1 MHIIWKVGGLLL
13 LIVIFAIIYSM
24 ITETLK
30 TYETFVEGNDY
41 NDCEEKVKQ
50 KVQQA
55 LNTPIAKVSGDNRST
70 PDEILN
76 KIKEI
81 RSDVENGTGDFE
93 GNTIKCF
100 PVYLKMNMEL
110 PVDTNVVLQKMQS
123 MLNPTDQKEK

>member
-1 MHIIWKVGGLLL
+1 MNTIWKVGGLLL

-24 ITETLK
+24 ITETLETVETYE

-55 LNTPIAKVSGDNRST
+55 LNTPIAKVSGDNRAT

-81 RSDVENGTGDFE
+81 RADVENGTGDFE

-110 PVDTNVVLQKMQS
+110 PIDTNVILQKMQS
-123 MLNPTDQKEK
+123 MLN